1 MMMLMMMYID
11 AASFVPMI
19 LLIYLRKKEND
30 AIKE

>member
-19 LLIYLRKKEND
+19 LLIYLRKK
-30 AIKE
+30 KGK

>member
-19 LLIYLRKKEND
+19 LLIYLRKKG
-30 AIKE
+30 K